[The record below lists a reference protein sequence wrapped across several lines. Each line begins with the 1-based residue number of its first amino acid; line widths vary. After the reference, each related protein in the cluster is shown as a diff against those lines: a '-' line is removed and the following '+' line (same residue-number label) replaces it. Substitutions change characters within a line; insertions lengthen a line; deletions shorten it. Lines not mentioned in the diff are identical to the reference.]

1 MDLSIDSLL
10 FVQPI
15 ASLQQIPMAFLESPR
30 GDQQLAKVK
39 AQASSDRSQSLR
51 VYGTKIVLIIYS
63 GESYEII
70 EIVQLKDMELDEGY
84 ILSSHS
90 SLFRRPKGIVQICPR
105 DAYQLTKKLEGI
117 IKSIHMIVRD
127 RGRFIMELYLK
138 KSASDKCERTKRFN
152 GKEDFR
158 SLK

>member
-1 MDLSIDSLL
+1 MSNNSTVLGDHLGYFYDSLVFVDGPECRFSS

-15 ASLQQIPMAFLESPR
+15 ASLQQIPMAFLE
-30 GDQQLAKVK
+30 
-39 AQASSDRSQSLR
+39 
-51 VYGTKIVLIIYS
+51 
-63 GESYEII
+63 
-70 EIVQLKDMELDEGY
+70 
-84 ILSSHS
+84 
-90 SLFRRPKGIVQICPR
+90 RPKGIVQICPR

-127 RGRFIMELYLK
+127 RGRFIMKEERHDSNCAFLRFPLSL
-138 KSASDKCERTKRFN
+138 SASDKCERTKRFN